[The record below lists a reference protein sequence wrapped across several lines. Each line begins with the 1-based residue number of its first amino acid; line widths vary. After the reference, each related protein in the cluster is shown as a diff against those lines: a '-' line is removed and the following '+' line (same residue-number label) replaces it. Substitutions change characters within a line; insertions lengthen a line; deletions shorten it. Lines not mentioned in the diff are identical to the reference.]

1 MIHICDNFFSDPYTV
16 RNIALHEKYMTERFN
31 YPGVRSYGV
40 PESVKNNLFSKVKNI
55 TQNSNLK
62 IGSTTFQSIKKEFG
76 TGIYHKDHEN
86 YICIIYLSLDPPVN
100 SGTEICDFGVEGEV
114 VTHYNAL
121 KEWPTSLDYERTYE
135 IQLSYFKDPFNLI
148 KRYRYARVRRKLNSY
163 FTPTAIVANKFNRGL
178 IFPCKNY
185 HRSQNFFGS
194 SIENSRLT
202 IVSFMY

>member
-121 KEWPTSLDYERTYE
+121 KGWPTSLDYERTYE

>member
-86 YICIIYLSLDPPVN
+86 YICIVYLSLDPPVN

>member
-1 MIHICDNFFSDPYTV
+1 MIHVCDNFFSDPYAV
-16 RNIALHEKYMTERFN
+16 RNIALHEKYVTERFN
-31 YPGVRSYGV
+31 YPGVRSYGI
-40 PESVKNNLFSKVKNI
+40 PESVKNNIFSKVKNI

-62 IGSTTFQSIKKEFG
+62 IGSTTFQSVKKEFG

-86 YICIIYLSLDPPVN
+86 YICIVYLSLDPPVN
-100 SGTEICDFGVEGEV
+100 SGTEICDFGIEGE
-114 VTHYNAL
+114 
-121 KEWPTSLDYERTYE
+121 KDDMWPSSLDYERTYE